1 MFVVYLHKAG
11 KEGINLSDY
20 QNILVAADFTEAGEN
35 AAKRAGNFAKRFGA
49 RLTILHVLAYF
60 PEDMPASFI
69 PPENVDAQKYLID
82 RAQDSLEKL
91 CARIE
96 HPGAT
101 LEVAVSTR
109 SAGRVIVHYAQRS
122 GADLIVVGSH
132 GQEGI
137 IGMLGSTAN
146 SVLHAATVD
155 VLVVRST
162 E

>member
-1 MFVVYLHKAG
+1 M
-11 KEGINLSDY
+11 SDY
-20 QNILVAADFTEAGEN
+20 QNILVAADFTEAGES

-49 RLTILHVLAYF
+49 GLTILHVLEHF
-60 PEDMPASFI
+60 PEDMPHSII

-91 CARIE
+91 CDRIE

-101 LEVAVSTR
+101 LEVVVSTR
-109 SAGRVIVHYAQRS
+109 SASREIVHYAQRS
-122 GADLIVVGSH
+122 GVDLIVVGAH
-132 GQEGI
+132 GHGI